1 MADPQWLD
9 NRWAEKDRVLT
20 YFGRTET
27 FPAPAPSNGR
37 ARPGHA
43 AAIGAAGSAQYFRNF
58 NSRSFKAETSALAL
72 IRLCL
77 IPLTLPIL
85 AFLACPALTL
95 YFVVTTIRRWIFPYP
110 TSPNGIPRVTSRE
123 HDLGSGSTPAPIPTP
138 FLPQTPFT
146 SPLIGAFDLVA
157 PRRGASPTNPKPPD
171 HNMNNIQTAHQRI
184 RR

>member
-1 MADPQWLD
+1 MADPHWLD

-27 FPAPAPSNGR
+27 FPAQTPTNGR
-37 ARPGHA
+37 QRPGHSA
-43 AAIGAAGSAQYFRNF
+43 VGAAGGAHYFRVF

-77 IPLTLPIL
+77 TPLTLPL
-85 AFLACPALTL
+85 LLFMACPALTL

-110 TSPNGIPRVTSRE
+110 TSPTGIPRASSRE

-157 PRRGASPTNPKPPD
+157 PRRGASPTNAKAD
-171 HNMNNIQTAHQRI
+171 SMNNMQAAHKRI